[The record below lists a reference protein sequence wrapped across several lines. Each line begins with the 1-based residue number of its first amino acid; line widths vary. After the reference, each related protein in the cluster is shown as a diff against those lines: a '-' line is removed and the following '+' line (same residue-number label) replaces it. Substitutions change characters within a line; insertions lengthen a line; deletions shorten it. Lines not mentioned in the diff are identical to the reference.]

1 MSRFGFARSSMA
13 VDCARN
19 KTASLRGGQAP
30 HNNTNTSKTQQK
42 GRQPRLD
49 NADCDGGHCSAPR
62 NNTRR
67 KSPGTREVA
76 HTIRQQRPKQ
86 SQTQHNTKRNATQS
100 KRVIATL
107 SSFSLSFCTHTH
119 THTPSLSLSLPL
131 SLSPSLS
138 VQHVGY
144 TSRQHQRDL
153 RLCRHALANDPH
165 RLCHVSRHVQG
176 PSPREPPVSTDSR
189 IQEMT
194 RD

>member
-100 KRVIATL
+100 KRVTATL
-107 SSFSLSFCTHTH
+107 SSFSSLSAHTH
-119 THTPSLSLSLPL
+119 TRRLSLSLSPSLPL
-131 SLSPSLS
+131 SLSVCTACWLYSQAAPARLASLS
-138 VQHVGY
+138 
-144 TSRQHQRDL
+144 S
-153 RLCRHALANDPH
+153 
-165 RLCHVSRHVQG
+165 
-176 PSPREPPVSTDSR
+176 
-189 IQEMT
+189 
-194 RD
+194 